1 MRSNERAG
9 VLARFGARRRR
20 IKMKR
25 TLITL
30 VLCLAALVIFAGCG
44 GKVRYPNYYTLNL
57 PAPPDPPPAENAHA
71 TVAIRE
77 FRAPAYLRQGT
88 IVYKPSPEQ
97 IGFYAYHRWAINPCE
112 FVTTSVI
119 ERLRASGHFARV
131 KPYDGRPD
139 IEYVVSGRL
148 EKLEEVDYE
157 GGVKV
162 EVAISA
168 QMTNLATGAT
178 VWTNAVSEVGDVNEG
193 DVPAVVSEMNRT
205 MERAINKLLSPMPAD
220 VATGPTTTKGRQTF
234 DRSII
239 AK

>member
-1 MRSNERAG
+1 
-9 VLARFGARRRR
+9 
-20 IKMKR
+20 MKR
-25 TLITL
+25 N
-30 VLCLAALVIFAGCG
+30 LAMIVVALSAIVPLAGCA
-44 GKVRYPNYYTLNL
+44 GKVGRANYYTLNL
-57 PAPPDPPPAENAHA
+57 PAPPDPPVAKNAHT

-77 FRAPAYLRQGT
+77 FRAPAYLRQGA

-112 FVTTSVI
+112 VVTNSVI
-119 ERLRASGHFARV
+119 ERLRASGDFAQV

-139 IEYVVSGRL
+139 VEYVLSGRL

-168 QMTNLATGAT
+168 QMTNLVTGAT
-178 VWTNAVSEVGDVNEG
+178 VWTNAVSEVGDVNKS

-205 MERAINKLLSPMPAD
+205 MERAIEKLLRPMPAD
-220 VATGPTTTKGRQTF
+220 VATGPTAAERN
-234 DRSII
+234 
-239 AK
+239 